1 MNVAVLRA
9 ARWLALFGLLWTAT
23 AVADEF
29 SATADGVTAYL
40 GVVSAQ
46 IARESLTPHVGPERD
61 AHGRLIASDSH
72 HVVIALFNSA
82 TGARI
87 ENAEVSARLVA
98 PDKYTSSKRLEPMR
112 INDTVSYGNT
122 FDLSGADEYRF
133 HVEIRL
139 VSRDEPVKFVF
150 RYRSPQLGSGR

>member
-1 MNVAVLRA
+1 MNMLSA
-9 ARWLALFGLLWTAT
+9 ARWFAVVSLLWVAT
-23 AVADEF
+23 AIGDEL

-40 GVVSAQ
+40 GVVPAQ
-46 IARESLTPHVGPERD
+46 IARASLTPHVGPERD

-72 HVVIALFNSA
+72 HVVIALFNNT

-87 ENAEVSARLVA
+87 ENAQVSATLVA

-112 INDTVSYGNT
+112 INDTVTYGNT

-133 HVEIRL
+133 HVEVRL

-150 RYRSPQLGSGR
+150 RYRSPQGSGR

>member
-1 MNVAVLRA
+1 MKILNT
-9 ARWLALFGLLWTAT
+9 ARWLIMLSLLWAVTAT
-23 AVADEF
+23 ADELT
-29 SATADGVTAYL
+29 ATADGVTAYL
-40 GVVSAQ
+40 GVVPAQ
-46 IARESLTPHVGPERD
+46 IARASLTPHVGPERD

-112 INDTVSYGNT
+112 INDTVTYGNT

-133 HVEIRL
+133 HVEVRL

-150 RYRSPQLGSGR
+150 RYRSPQGSGR